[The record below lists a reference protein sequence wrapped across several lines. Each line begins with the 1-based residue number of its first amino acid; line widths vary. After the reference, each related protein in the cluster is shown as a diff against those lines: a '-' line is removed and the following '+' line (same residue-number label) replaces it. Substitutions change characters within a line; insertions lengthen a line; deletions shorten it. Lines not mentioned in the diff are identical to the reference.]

1 MLLSL
6 CRLLFDSDQCQATI
20 DAARKAGI
28 NVENMHDVLLYEP
41 KAVIYDFMRMQECG
55 EIPSDLLSLDTEK
68 NVLVFDLG
76 RWNSGC
82 YYS

>member
-1 MLLSL
+1 
-6 CRLLFDSDQCQATI
+6 
-20 DAARKAGI
+20 
-28 NVENMHDVLLYEP
+28 MHDVLLYEP

-76 RWNSGC
+76 GGTLDV